1 MKKCISLLL
10 VLLLALGC
18 MGTMTGCS
26 RLTPVSRFEDAVDD
40 LVKYFTDFTDMNNL
54 FPAMR
59 DHSCVEGTF
68 SASGGTDASENNFS
82 GTFQADG
89 KNHLGLLKMNLP
101 LALLGADTSVKADVS
116 VALKDGNAYIGF
128 PGTTDYVM
136 MQTGGLPMLAPDDVT
151 DLYDAL
157 KNALKKATT
166 KKNVSMSKE
175 NITVAGIADTE
186 AIRLTMVLN
195 ADETAALLKNTAKA
209 FGNASLTTVL
219 GTDVLTAN
227 VTTMQMSVFVVEGQT
242 VRTEVRMAESTGTEL
257 LLTLTTEGT
266 DATAE
271 WIASLTRTAGSKE
284 TELLTA
290 TGDRKDSETGTAWS
304 FEQLTPT
311 ESGSHDVLR
320 LNFATSLN
328 PDSGALVNNATLY
341 TSVDGVETETPISL
355 NGVITD
361 DKFRGTLTLTATIGA
376 TRDRVPLTVQVDLT
390 FSNRLKVN
398 WTMPDSKYI
407 VTETDATEET
417 EKYQQFAADLFEK
430 YPEILD
436 VLTGQLGESSGPS
449 GNFML
454 SNSDSTDLFLF
465 YDNNTGIHRMVLP
478 YTQDGNT
485 ISAAGLDGKTISFT
499 YDPGK
504 DTQIVTIDGVNYQYS
519 VTDGNIMLKSDA
531 AWTQI
536 LIYGETMMLVDRHF
550 NYMISGDV
558 LTTYS
563 GLNDAPVD
571 RKFTSD
577 GQFYYIDEAPY
588 SYSSLDA
595 AG

>member
-10 VLLLALGC
+10 VLVLALGC

-26 RLTPVSRFEDAVDD
+26 RLTPVHRFEDAVDD
-40 LVKYFTDFTDMNNL
+40 LVKYFTNFTDMNNL

-59 DHSCVEGTF
+59 EHTCVDGTF
-68 SASGGTDASENNFS
+68 SATGGTDASENNFS

-89 KNHLGLLKMNLP
+89 KNRLALLKMNLP
-101 LALLGADTSVKADVS
+101 LALLGADSSVKADLS
-116 VALKDGNAYIGF
+116 VALKDSTTYVGF

-136 MQTGGLPMLAPDDVT
+136 AQTGGMPMLTAKDVT
-151 DLYDAL
+151 DLSDAL
-157 KNALKKATT
+157 QSALKKAAT
-166 KKNVSMSKE
+166 KKNVATSKE
-175 NITVAGIADTE
+175 KITVSDTPDTE
-186 AIRLTMVLN
+186 VTRLTMTLN
-195 ADETAALLKNTAKA
+195 ADATATLLKNVKKA
-209 FGNASLTTVL
+209 FDNAALTTVL
-219 GTDVLTAN
+219 GVDALTAH
-227 VTTMQMSVFVVEGQT
+227 VTSVQVSLFVLEGKT
-242 VRTEVRMAESTGTEL
+242 IRTEVRMAESAGTEL
-257 LLTLTTEGT
+257 LLTLTTEST
-266 DATAE
+266 ESTAE
-271 WIASLTRTAGSKE
+271 WIASLTRTAASKE

-290 TGDRKDSETGTAWS
+290 TGDRKDSITGTAWS

-311 ESGSHDVLR
+311 ENGEHDVLR
-320 LNFATSLN
+320 MNFETSLN
-328 PDSGALVNNATLY
+328 PDSGALVTNANLY
-341 TSVDGVETETPISL
+341 TFVDGVKTETPIQL
-355 NGVITD
+355 EGVITD
-361 DKFRGTLTLTATIGA
+361 EKFRGTLTLTATIGA
-376 TRDRVPLTVQVDLT
+376 TRDRVPLTIQLDAA
-390 FSNRLKVN
+390 FSNRVKID
-398 WTMPDSKYI
+398 WSTPDTKYV
-407 VTETDATEET
+407 VTETDMADET
-417 EKYQQFAADLFEK
+417 EKFQQFAADLFER

-436 VLTGQLGESSGPS
+436 VLTGQMDKPSGPS
-449 GNFML
+449 ENFML

-465 YDNNTGIHRMVLP
+465 YENNTGIHRMVLP
-478 YTQDGNT
+478 YTQEGNT
-485 ISAAGLDGKTISFT
+485 ISAVGLDGKPISFT
-499 YDPGK
+499 YDPAK
-504 DTQIVTIDGVNYQYS
+504 DTQTVTIDGMSYQYS

-588 SYSSLDA
+588 SYSSLEA